1 MPHVRGHAGS
11 AREDATTYGMPRR
24 ERASRLQQQNAL
36 YDKSLKAQNRIA
48 GKLEKEELNI
58 ALHL

>member
-1 MPHVRGHAGS
+1 MPHTIEHAGS

-36 YDKSLKAQNRIA
+36 YDNKSLKAQKI
-48 GKLEKEELNI
+48 ELQVN
-58 ALHL
+58 